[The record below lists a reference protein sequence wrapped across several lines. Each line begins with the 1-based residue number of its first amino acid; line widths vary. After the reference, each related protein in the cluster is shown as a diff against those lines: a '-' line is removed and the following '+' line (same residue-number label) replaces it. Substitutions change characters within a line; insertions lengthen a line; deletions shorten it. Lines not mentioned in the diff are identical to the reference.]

1 VVADAESALVGQR
14 IKVATALFSAW
25 SGSDLDGPRRYF
37 AEDGVLFDI
46 IGGEYR
52 GWPAIRAY
60 FGHGRQRYPD
70 LVLEPTGDFWSRP
83 DGLAMLWTMSATQ
96 TADNLGPKLL
106 GRRWT
111 VEGMSYL
118 VSTSRTVVREAD
130 YHDRGSRERSS
141 FCLTLP
147 PGRPRPSARS
157 GCRLTARLRKRR
169 CTATP
174 MAADPVGGA
183 VRRKTSSAV
192 RFTQAP
198 SPS

>member
-1 VVADAESALVGQR
+1 MAGNTDAPVIRER
-14 IKVATALFSAW
+14 IEVATALFGAW

-37 AEDGVLFDI
+37 SGDGVLYDI

-60 FGHGRQRYPD
+60 FERGRQRYPD

-96 TADNLGPKLL
+96 ATGDLGPELA

-118 VSTSRTVVREAD
+118 VFDGLTVIREAD
-130 YHDRGSRERSS
+130 YHDAGSRERS
-141 FCLTLP
+141 
-147 PGRPRPSARS
+147 
-157 GCRLTARLRKRR
+157 LR
-169 CTATP
+169 
-174 MAADPVGGA
+174 GG
-183 VRRKTSSAV
+183 
-192 RFTQAP
+192 
-198 SPS
+198 

>member
-1 VVADAESALVGQR
+1 MPVVADADSALVGRR
-14 IKVATALFSAW
+14 IEVATALFSAW

-52 GWPAIRAY
+52 GWPAIRSY

-96 TADNLGPKLL
+96 TTDDLGPELV

-118 VSTSRTVVREAD
+118 VFDGLTVVREAD
-130 YHDRGSRERSS
+130 YHDRGSRERSLRS
-141 FCLTLP
+141 VLHSP
-147 PGRPRPSARS
+147 PGR
-157 GCRLTARLRKRR
+157 L
-169 CTATP
+169 
-174 MAADPVGGA
+174 
-183 VRRKTSSAV
+183 
-192 RFTQAP
+192 
-198 SPS
+198 

>member
-1 VVADAESALVGQR
+1 MAGNTDAAVIRER
-14 IKVATALFSAW
+14 IEVATALFGAW

-37 AEDGVLFDI
+37 SGDGVLYDI

-60 FGHGRQRYPD
+60 FERGRQRYPD

-96 TADNLGPKLL
+96 ATGDLGRELA

-118 VSTSRTVVREAD
+118 VFDGLTVIREAD
-130 YHDRGSRERSS
+130 YHDAGSRERS
-141 FCLTLP
+141 
-147 PGRPRPSARS
+147 
-157 GCRLTARLRKRR
+157 LR
-169 CTATP
+169 
-174 MAADPVGGA
+174 GG
-183 VRRKTSSAV
+183 
-192 RFTQAP
+192 
-198 SPS
+198 

>member
-1 VVADAESALVGQR
+1 ML
-14 IKVATALFSAW
+14 
-25 SGSDLDGPRRYF
+25 Y
-37 AEDGVLFDI
+37 DI

-60 FGHGRQRYPD
+60 FGQGRQRYPD

-96 TADNLGPKLL
+96 TRDDLGPELV

-118 VSTSRTVVREAD
+118 TFDDLTVIREAD
-130 YHDRGSRERSS
+130 YHDAGSRERSLRKS
-141 FCLTLP
+141 S
-147 PGRPRPSARS
+147 GRPGFAS
-157 GCRLTARLRKRR
+157 GGSGHGVSSTARRRKRR

-174 MAADPVGGA
+174 MASRSGVGRA
-183 VRRKTSSAV
+183 VRRNTSSAV
-192 RFTQAP
+192 RLTQAP
-198 SPS
+198 FTELKASQACQVCSSYSTPTVAVSRAFQLCGEASRRPRMRAR

>member
-1 VVADAESALVGQR
+1 MAGNTDAPVIRER
-14 IKVATALFSAW
+14 IEVATALFGAW

-37 AEDGVLFDI
+37 SGDGVLYDI

-60 FGHGRQRYPD
+60 FERGRQRYPE

-96 TADNLGPKLL
+96 ATGDLGSELA

-118 VSTSRTVVREAD
+118 VFDGLTVIREAD
-130 YHDRGSRERSS
+130 YHDAGSRERS
-141 FCLTLP
+141 
-147 PGRPRPSARS
+147 
-157 GCRLTARLRKRR
+157 LR
-169 CTATP
+169 
-174 MAADPVGGA
+174 GG
-183 VRRKTSSAV
+183 
-192 RFTQAP
+192 
-198 SPS
+198 